1 MKIIGIGIDI
11 IEISRIKKIFIRF
24 GKRFAYKILTKYEL
38 SIYKKSNN
46 KVKILAKFFS
56 VKEAAIKAL
65 NNSFTNG
72 IFFNQIELSNYRTG
86 KPKLKFFYQ
95 TLKFLEKKI
104 YNYNIHVSFSD
115 EKKYACAIV
124 IIEKK

>member
-11 IEISRIKKIFIRF
+11 IEINRIKKNFIRF
-24 GKRFAYKILTKYEL
+24 GDRFAYKILTKYEL

-46 KVKILAKFFS
+46 KIKILAKYFS

-65 NNSFTNG
+65 STSISSK
-72 IFFNQIELSNYRTG
+72 IFFSQIELSNFTMG
-86 KPKLKFFYQ
+86 KPKLKF
-95 TLKFLEKKI
+95 LENII
-104 YNYNIHVSFSD
+104 YKYNIHVSFSD

-124 IIEKK
+124 IIEKNNI